1 MTNFIRI
8 KGGEPSD
15 AKRDILINADGVLE
29 VRKNVIA
36 YRMDVI
42 YDTAV
47 NATETMA
54 AQIQFPNA
62 YTVTDSDLQNM
73 RKVIEQSC
81 QKPSAIPYFVSS
93 DETMPR
99 YAYAESLIKL
109 A

>member
-8 KGGEPSD
+8 KGGEPAD

-29 VRKNVIA
+29 VRKNTVA

-42 YDTAV
+42 YDTPLS
-47 NATETMA
+47 ATLTTTV
-54 AQIQFPNA
+54 QIQFPNS
-62 YTVTDSDLQNM
+62 YTVTDSDLQNL
-73 RKVIEQSC
+73 RKAVEKSS
-81 QKPSAIPYFVSS
+81 QKPGSIPYFVSS

-99 YAYAESLIKL
+99 YAYAENLVKL